1 MAVSFGLS
9 RLRALNNG
17 LETGCTVETGADA
30 ACHVST
36 TGNCWIGGKL
46 VWVDTGSLDISAIS
60 PASGIKYVFGRLAAG
75 QSSTATLDATSV
87 DPRGYNG
94 AVLATIDYQL
104 AGSLSGV
111 STSGVTGHMP
121 FGRAQNC
128 SLTIS
133 YDQAVARGGTLV
145 FGNDMKLYNGSI
157 EGQLEYATLSGMNL
171 ARILG
176 ATWASGGAGSG
187 TMSVSA
193 TMTPVPFAVEAQAIT
208 NGVTSTVT
216 ILKCYS
222 NQITANL
229 ERENYTMPTVSF
241 QAVAGPNGDIMNWN
255 I

>member
-17 LETGCTVETGADA
+17 LESGCAI
-30 ACHVST
+30 T
-36 TGNCWIGGKL
+36 TGGAGSTAVVASGYVWINGKL
-46 VWVDTGSLDISAIS
+46 CNVSGGHDIDMSALALS
-60 PASGIKYVFGRLAAG
+60 SGVKYIFARLATG
-75 QSSTATLDATSV
+75 ESSTATLDATSA
-87 DPRGYNG
+87 DPVYNG
-94 AVLATIDYQL
+94 AVIGKITNAS
-104 AGSLSGV
+104 GSCTDLDV
-111 STSGVTGHMP
+111 SGVTGHMP

-145 FGNDMKLYNGSI
+145 FGNDLKLYNGSI
-157 EGQLEYATLSGMNL
+157 EGQLEYASLSGMNL